1 MQAFAVRRLRLNCLN
16 STDVSLSSFH
26 VVSSKDRP
34 YGLKLFDLLPGT
46 AKTRFHGTYAT
57 CDQVI
62 GVIFFTEQLYRHP

>member
-1 MQAFAVRRLRLNCLN
+1 VQAFAVRRLRLNCLN

-46 AKTRFHGTYAT
+46 AKTRFHGAYPTRE
-57 CDQVI
+57 QFI
-62 GVIFFTEQLYRHP
+62 GVIFY